1 MTDHVD
7 QGSYAVDTED
17 KTLPTV
23 SYGLYLLSF
32 ATIFTVFIGLFI
44 AYSNRDIAGP
54 KARSHYTF
62 MINTFWMAIG
72 LYVVGGVLTAVGA
85 VLSIILIGIPALIL
99 GVLILGGVSVWFAVR
114 SVMGLVY
121 LSRDEAYPRPYAL
134 LI

>member
-1 MTDHVD
+1 MTDHATS
-7 QGSYAVDTED
+7 GSYAVDTED

-32 ATIFTVFIGLFI
+32 ATVFSVFIGLFI
-44 AYSNRDIAGP
+44 AYSNRDTAGP

-72 LYVVGGVLTAVGA
+72 LYVVGGIMTAVGA
-85 VLSIILIGIPALIL
+85 VLSLILIGIPLLML
-99 GVLILGGVSVWFAVR
+99 GVLVLGGVSVWFAVR
-114 SVMGLVY
+114 CVMGLVY

>member
-1 MTDHVD
+1 MTDHVTS
-7 QGSYAVDTED
+7 GSYAVDTED

-32 ATIFTVFIGLFI
+32 ATVFSVFIGLFI
-44 AYSNRDIAGP
+44 AYSNRDRAGP

-72 LYVVGGVLTAVGA
+72 LYVVGGIMTAVGA
-85 VLSIILIGIPALIL
+85 VLSLILIGIPALIL
-99 GVLILGGVSVWFAVR
+99 GILILCGVSVWFAARCIV
-114 SVMGLVY
+114 GLVY